1 MDTRYMIYTF
11 LLMVIVTTNCM
22 AKYILQ
28 DEDEGNLSHEQKLN
42 FRSLKYAAQDEAIR
56 DLWGKPLFSLRA
68 LKSALISKRSS
79 CQAISVS
86 GGFTGGFNDGYV
98 YGDGSVVISGVSDYI
113 VTVEVDGVD
122 YVPRGVCYCNIEGLT
137 YVVPQCADGAN
148 QKKCPDGSSGRVAKD
163 GYGISVFVCPK
174 Q

>member
-1 MDTRYMIYTF
+1 MIYTF
-11 LLMVIVTTNCM
+11 LLMVIVRTNCM

-28 DEDEGNLSHEQKLN
+28 DEDEGNLSYEQKLN
-42 FRSLKYAAQDEAIR
+42 VRSLKYAAQDEAIR
-56 DLWGKPLFSLRA
+56 DLWSKPLFSLRA

-86 GGFTGGFNDGYV
+86 RGFTGGFTDGYV

-122 YVPRGVCYCNIEGLT
+122 YVPRGVCYCNVEGVT
-137 YVVPQCADGAN
+137 YFVPQCADGSN
-148 QKKCPDGSSGRVAKD
+148 QKTCPDGSRGRIARD
-163 GYGISVFVCPK
+163 EFGISVFVCPK